1 MNNFSSPCEESP
13 DEAAV
18 KVHVTPAVGASLL
31 AKAVND
37 AACLMENR
45 DALGAG
51 EGNPT
56 LKSLNAV
63 FKPFGLQMGVVRLSR
78 NF

>member
-1 MNNFSSPCEESP
+1 LNNFSSPCEESP

-45 DALGAG
+45 DALGAFASRLA
-51 EGNPT
+51 PT
-56 LKSLNAV
+56 EAALA
-63 FKPFGLQMGVVRLSR
+63 
-78 NF
+78 